1 MKVNDTNPL
10 RTPRHTMGYSSS
22 GLMNIS
28 NTETNGGSGSISN
41 VCKCRMWK
49 VSLEQHTLLVK
60 GYHCRP
66 HCYQDA
72 DNVITKISRQYCFL
86 TLSSLNLLRSLYHCP
101 LCHYQVQ
108 ETVWLSHTEQPEFA
122 EEFVVFYHCPLCHYQ
137 DQETVWLSHTEQPE
151 FAEEFVV
158 FYHCPLCH
166 YQDQET
172 VWLSHTEQPEFA
184 EEFVVLYHC
193 PVSLPRSGDSMA
205 FSHWATWICWRV
217 CSTVPL
223 SSVITKIRRQYG
235 FLTLSNLN
243 LLRSL
248 YHCPVSLPRSGDSM
262 AFSHWATWICW
273 GVCTTVHCVITKIRG
288 QRGIL
293 TFLSPWAT

>member
-101 LCHYQVQ
+101 LCHYQ
-108 ETVWLSHTEQPEFA
+108 
-122 EEFVVFYHCPLCHYQ
+122 

-151 FAEEFVV
+151 FAEEFV
-158 FYHCPLCH
+158 PLS
-166 YQDQET
+166 T
-172 VWLSHTEQPEFA
+172 
-184 EEFVVLYHC
+184 
-193 PVSLPRSGDSMA
+193 VSLPRSGDSVA
-205 FSHWATWICWRV
+205 FS
-217 CSTVPL
+217 L
-223 SSVITKIRRQYG
+223 SSHLEQPKFAEVCIP
-235 FLTLSNLN
+235 
-243 LLRSL
+243 L
-248 YHCPVSLPRSGDSM
+248 YTMSLPRSGDSETILP
-262 AFSHWATWICW
+262 FSHLEQHKLAEGYIMTLPRY
-273 GVCTTVHCVITKIRG
+273 GESG
-288 QRGIL
+288 
-293 TFLSPWAT
+293 FSPWAT